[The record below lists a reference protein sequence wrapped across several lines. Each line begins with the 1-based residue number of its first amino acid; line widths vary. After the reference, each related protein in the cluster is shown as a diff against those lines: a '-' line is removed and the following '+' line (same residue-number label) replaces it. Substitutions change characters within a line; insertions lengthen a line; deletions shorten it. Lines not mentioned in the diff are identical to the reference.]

1 MAITR
6 LTQGAAQ
13 TAAQSVHERLGIKP
27 AAAVAKEEQPKA
39 DYWLN
44 VGYETQDAQYPFI
57 SLPLGIPLDNLVP
70 TALRGS
76 NQEYLEFVGAKNEL
90 LELVMAK
97 ASTLQPGEETLVSLQ
112 VQIRRVRAAEDV
124 VAPNSGKFAAPSL

>member
-6 LTQGAAQ
+6 LTQIAAQ

-27 AAAVAKEEQPKA
+27 AAPAGKEEQQKA

-44 VGYETQDAQYPFI
+44 VGYETQDPQYPFI
-57 SLPLGIPLDNLVP
+57 SLPLGIPLDNLTP
-70 TALRGS
+70 TPLRGS
-76 NQEYLEFVGAKNEL
+76 NQDYLEFVGAKNQL

-97 ASTLQPGEETLVSLQ
+97 ASTLQPGEETIVNLQ
-112 VQIRRVRAAEDV
+112 VQIRRVKAAEDV
-124 VAPNSGKFAAPSL
+124 AAPNTGKFTAPSL